1 MKLRLLLLAIA
12 VCTSGL
18 LSAQKVAMVECRID
32 STLKM
37 NRENS
42 VSLYKV
48 EKGRMVEKA
57 VGYYNPQNGYF
68 AFQFIPEYEGFY
80 AVGEERNYWYPIWVK
95 PGDKVSVRLT
105 REDMQFYGKNSTENE
120 IVETW
125 LHLSKEVAD
134 ISLRSFLPPQAPFQK
149 FFDALERLSSQVE
162 NFKSGIHTK
171 NKHFNTLM
179 KYYVDC
185 QMDYFALNYLLT
197 PKAVGYIWPKKE
209 ELSPFYSTIVSDKKF
224 TDAEVL
230 KFPEGFRLLSM
241 YITYATMHSGDDQP
255 QNDLSFL
262 PSTVL
267 RAEMALEYMRY
278 QSSLFS
284 CRKIMRKY
292 SSLFSLEQQQE
303 ADKILKQLEEKNA
316 RQRTINFTFPD
327 VNGNEVSLSD
337 FKGKVVLLDIW
348 ATWCGPCRAELPH
361 LKKLEEE
368 MAGTDLVVIGV
379 STDVQ
384 KNYNK
389 WKGMVERGE
398 VVGVQLFSN
407 GGEELREAYQVK
419 SIPRFIVF
427 DREGKI
433 AESSA
438 PRPSNPELKELLNEL
453 LEQK

>member
-1 MKLRLLLLAIA
+1 MKQKLLLLAIA
-12 VCTSGL
+12 VCISGL
-18 LSAQKVAMVECRID
+18 LSAQKIATVECRID
-32 STLKM
+32 STLNM
-37 NRENS
+37 NRENC

-68 AFQFIPEYEGFY
+68 AFQFVPEYEGFY
-80 AVGEERNYWYPIWVK
+80 AIGEKRNYWYPIWVK
-95 PGDKVSVRLT
+95 PGDKVSVRLAC
-105 REDMQFYGKNSTENE
+105 ENMQLYGKNSQENE
-120 IVETW
+120 VLSEW
-125 LHLSKEVAD
+125 LQLSQEVTN
-134 ISLRSFLPPQAPFQK
+134 ISLRPSLPHEASFQQ
-149 FFDALERLSSQVE
+149 FFDALEDLASQEE
-162 NFKSGIHTK
+162 NFKSGIDTK
-171 NKHFNTLM
+171 NDYFNVLM
-179 KYYVDC
+179 ARYIDA
-185 QMDYFALNYLLT
+185 QMDYFALNYRLT
-197 PKAVGYIWPKKE
+197 PKIVGYVWPKDE
-209 ELSPFYSTIVSDKKF
+209 EWSPYYSTIISDKKF
-224 TDAEVL
+224 ADAEVL
-230 KFPEGFRLLSM
+230 KFPEGFRLLNL
-241 YITYATMHSGDDQP
+241 YTVYAGMFLGDKCPEDV
-255 QNDLSFL
+255 LSLL

-267 RAEMALEYMRY
+267 RAEMALEDMRN

-284 CRKIMRKY
+284 CRKIMRRN
-292 SSLFSLEQQQE
+292 SSFFSPEQQQD

-316 RQRTINFTFPD
+316 RQHTVDFTFPD

-348 ATWCGPCRAELPH
+348 ATWCGPCRTQLPY

-368 MAGTDLVVIGV
+368 MEGTDLVVIGI

-384 KNYNK
+384 KDYDK

-398 VVGVQLFSN
+398 VVGIQLFSN
-407 GGEELREAYQVK
+407 GGEELRKAYQVK

>member
-1 MKLRLLLLAIA
+1 MKLKLLLLAIA

-37 NRENS
+37 NRENH

-57 VGYYNPQNGYF
+57 AGYYNPQNGYF

-80 AVGEERNYWYPIWVK
+80 AIGEQRNYWHPIWVK
-95 PGDKVSVRLT
+95 PGDKVSVHLT
-105 REDMQFYGKNSTENE
+105 REGMQFYGKNSQENE
-120 IVETW
+120 VLKAW
-125 LHLSKEVAD
+125 LQLSQEVAN
-134 ISLRSFLPPQAPFQK
+134 ISLHSRPPHEVTFQQ
-149 FFDALERLSSQVE
+149 FFDALEHLASQVE

-171 NKHFNTLM
+171 NDYFNALM
-179 KYYVDC
+179 KYYVDV
-185 QMDYFALNYLLT
+185 QMDNLAINYLLT
-197 PKAVGYIWPKKE
+197 PKTEGYVWPEKK
-209 ELSPFYSTIVSDKKF
+209 ELSPYYSTIVSDKKF
-224 TDAEVL
+224 TDAKVL
-230 KFPEGFRLLSM
+230 KFPEGFRLLNL
-241 YITYATMHSGDDQP
+241 YITYASLYNAHP
-255 QNDLSFL
+255 QNDLSLL
-262 PSTVL
+262 PSSAL
-267 RAEMALEYMRY
+267 QAEMALENMRRLP
-278 QSSLFS
+278 SLFS

-292 SSLFSLEQQQE
+292 SSFFSPEQQEE
-303 ADKILKQLEEKNA
+303 ANQILKQLEEKNV
-316 RQRTINFTFPD
+316 RQRTIDFTFPD
-327 VNGNEVSLSD
+327 VNGKEVSFSD

-348 ATWCGPCRAELPH
+348 ATWCGPCRTELPY

-379 STDVQ
+379 STDLQ
-384 KNYNK
+384 KNYDK
-389 WKGMVERGE
+389 WEDMVRRKE
-398 VVGVQLFSN
+398 VVGIQLFSN
-407 GGEELREAYQVK
+407 GGEELKKVYQIE

>member
-1 MKLRLLLLAIA
+1 MFRKWLLLGMA
-12 VCTSGL
+12 VCISGL
-18 LSAQKVAMVECRID
+18 LSAQKIATVECRID
-32 STLKM
+32 PTLKL
-37 NRENS
+37 NLENCIT
-42 VSLYKV
+42 LYKV
-48 EKGRMVEKA
+48 KKGRMIEKA
-57 VGYYNPQNGYF
+57 TGCYDTENGYF

-80 AVGEERNYWYPIWVK
+80 AVGEQRNYWYPIWVK
-95 PGDKVSVRLT
+95 PGDKISVRLT

-134 ISLRSFLPPQAPFQK
+134 ISLRSFLPPQPPSQK
-149 FFDALERLSSQVE
+149 FFDALEQLSSQVE

-197 PKAVGYIWPKKE
+197 PKVVGYVWPQKE
-209 ELSPFYSTIVSDKKF
+209 ELSPYYSTLVSKQKF
-224 TDAEVL
+224 TDAKVL
-230 KFPEGFRLLSM
+230 EFPEGFRLLSL
-241 YITYATMHSGDDQP
+241 YTTHAIKPLDDKS
-255 QNDLSFL
+255 LESRLEFL
-262 PSTVL
+262 PSPEL
-267 RAEMALEYMRY
+267 KAEMALAAMQRE
-278 QSSLFS
+278 SSLFS
-284 CRKIMRKY
+284 CRKIMRQC
-292 SSLFSLEQQQE
+292 STFFSPEQQQE

-316 RQRTINFTFPD
+316 RQRTFDFTFPD
-327 VNGNEVSLSD
+327 VNGNDVSLSD

-348 ATWCGPCRAELPH
+348 ATWCGPCRAELPY

-384 KNYNK
+384 KDYEK

-398 VVGVQLFSN
+398 VVGIQLFSN
-407 GGEELREAYQVK
+407 GGEELRKAYQVNG
-419 SIPRFIVF
+419 IPRFIVF